1 MKLFTSTCPKV
12 YLKCESIHDDVVRH
26 HSQRMNLSHENGSRY
41 LVELDALQKVGH
53 DVTQVNSAAE
63 GVTGALRPVHRR
75 LELGQLIGFQLFAR
89 ENQSNHMLRK
99 QGKRAQRE
107 NFISVLVYKL
117 QHSLHQRLCALVLNV
132 PLCWRQNRVDRVHGD
147 AAGDETNARASQ
159 LFQTIVVSRIQQSY
173 VCLSSEF
180 LNYPLVGMHLPSRVL
195 ACSVTQPVWMYSIS
209 WRKTSGSNSSMII
222 VWWVCTVG
230 CCWLKGSPLRM
241 GSELR
246 FRKSFSFVSPAR
258 DSLRFEDFFGGSSGG
273 GAVFSCCCFCP

>member
-1 MKLFTSTCPKV
+1 MKGLLARRRPIRDGFSFFSLSAVSFDGDEPLVALVPEPDELAAAAASTLSAQKLAVCRRWMRSEPARLNAWGSVIRRNRFGLSTFRMSTLLGSAYKTAIERLMKLFTSTCPKA

-26 HSQRMNLSHENGSRY
+26 HSQRMYLSHENGSRY

-159 LFQTIVVSRIQQSY
+159 LFQTIVVSRIQQS
-173 VCLSSEF
+173 
-180 LNYPLVGMHLPSRVL
+180 
-195 ACSVTQPVWMYSIS
+195 
-209 WRKTSGSNSSMII
+209 
-222 VWWVCTVG
+222 
-230 CCWLKGSPLRM
+230 
-241 GSELR
+241 
-246 FRKSFSFVSPAR
+246 
-258 DSLRFEDFFGGSSGG
+258 
-273 GAVFSCCCFCP
+273 